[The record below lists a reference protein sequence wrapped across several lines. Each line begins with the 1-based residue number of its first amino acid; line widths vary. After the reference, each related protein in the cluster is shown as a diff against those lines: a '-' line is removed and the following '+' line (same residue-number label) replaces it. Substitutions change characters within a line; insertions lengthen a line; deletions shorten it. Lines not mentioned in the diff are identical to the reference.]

1 MIAQASPVVLTI
13 PGMPDEV
20 VAGRSQAGVNASNL
34 RWHEVE
40 CRRRARKGDLVFIR
54 RNGGGRIH
62 LALGAA
68 RPQDDVVYAA
78 KTEGGMR

>member
-1 MIAQASPVVLTI
+1 V
-13 PGMPDEV
+13 E
-20 VAGRSQAGVNASNL
+20 AGRQQITI
-34 RWHEVE
+34 
-40 CRRRARKGDLVFIR
+40 RADQGDAMVAALNR
-54 RNGGGRIH
+54 GGGRIH